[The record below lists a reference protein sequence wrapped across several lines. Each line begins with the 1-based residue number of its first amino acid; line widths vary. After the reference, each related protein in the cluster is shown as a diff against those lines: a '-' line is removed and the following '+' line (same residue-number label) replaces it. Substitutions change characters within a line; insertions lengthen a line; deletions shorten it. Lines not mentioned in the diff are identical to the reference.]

1 VRQGDVIAG
10 RYEIVQ
16 RAGEGGMG
24 AIYRALDHAR
34 GGQVAIKVLR
44 RAEEIDV
51 ARFQR
56 EARLLAQTSHP
67 AIVTFVDHGF
77 DEDRDPYLVMEWLA
91 GETLADRLAGDGVSA
106 QEAVAL
112 MRRIAEALGELHRL
126 GIVHRDVKPENIVFP
141 AGALDGAK
149 LIDFGLARHHT
160 GTQTL
165 TQTGAAVGTP
175 AYMAP
180 EQARGYTV
188 DARADVFALG
198 CVLYECL
205 TGVPP
210 FSGSTRTAVL
220 VKLMFC
226 DIPRIGPRDH
236 ALPDALVGVVESMM
250 ARAPGDR
257 FVDGAAVAAA
267 LGGLAIPESAR
278 RRGRRDAAWTPLT
291 QPDLVFACVILVEG
305 GLPHDPGIAD
315 DVRLEKLA
323 NGALAIVVDRGHPAD
338 QVGAA
343 RRLARKLARAAP
355 ERAIAIAG
363 GGGPLERVIERAAAL
378 LTEHAIARAID
389 SGVSPI
395 ALEPALERLVDGRP
409 SRADDG
415 AR

>member
-1 VRQGDVIAG
+1 
-10 RYEIVQ
+10 
-16 RAGEGGMG
+16 
-24 AIYRALDHAR
+24 
-34 GGQVAIKVLR
+34 
-44 RAEEIDV
+44 
-51 ARFQR
+51 
-56 EARLLAQTSHP
+56 
-67 AIVTFVDHGF
+67 
-77 DEDRDPYLVMEWLA
+77 
-91 GETLADRLAGDGVSA
+91 
-106 QEAVAL
+106 
-112 MRRIAEALGELHRL
+112 
-126 GIVHRDVKPENIVFP
+126 VHRDVKPENIVFP

-180 EQARGYTV
+180 EQARGSTV

-291 QPDLVFACVILVEG
+291 QPAVVFACVILVEG
-305 GLPHDPGIAD
+305 GLPHDPGVAD
-315 DVRLEKLA
+315 DVRLETLA
-323 NGALAIVVDRGHPAD
+323 DGALAIVVDRGHPAD

-389 SGVSPI
+389 AGVSTI